1 MADWHSSRE
10 YRLWRISVIRR
21 DKVCQVPG
29 CGGRERRA
37 AHHMNSGTY
46 FPEERF
52 DINNG
57 VTLCGKCHMNFH
69 NNFKRS
75 YREKCT
81 KYDFENFISLASYFH
96 ELYTNKCRDDIIMLI
111 SNMEAR

>member
-1 MADWHSSRE
+1 M
-10 YRLWRISVIRR
+10 LVIRR

-29 CGGRERRA
+29 CNSIKGRA
-37 AHHMNSGTY
+37 AHHMNSGSY
-46 FPEERF
+46 FPDERY
-52 DINNG
+52 DVDNG

-81 KYDFENFISLASYFH
+81 KYDFANFMVLCTYLKSIH
-96 ELYTNKCRDDIIMLI
+96 TGE
-111 SNMEAR
+111 